1 MEVEKKSRRKP
12 LKQPKKDTDIEL
24 AEIEKKEEEVT
35 VIDESG
41 GKTWTE
47 SEKSSPEKIR
57 RKKKNKKRLKKI
69 KEEESDQVEGRQEE
83 KLDEEPEKAEAETK
97 GEKEV
102 TDEPEAE
109 KDVSVKKKRFSFKL
123 PELNPL
129 KIRKKKSDQEE
140 KDKKVKDGDE
150 QIKDKESKE
159 EIEEKDTSKDEG
171 DEKLNDEERSEA
183 ENVIHELPSAS
194 SGEKREEWGKKLSA
208 KEKLK
213 QKLDKK
219 KSSERDP
226 ARLLRHLST
235 QSSRL
240 EDRLHE
246 EDSDAQTAFER
257 HDNAMKDQREKQSKE
272 LTAKDAFDFFTST
285 WDDIPDEEIRQESK
299 RESSKS
305 VQKSEQDNDDEEGYE
320 TANEDIDDGNDRKKL
335 FSKDYIGSEYVWE
348 VTEWQGPD
356 IIPYNTRIDNEK
368 EVYYTPSPFPPMKEE
383 LETVAVSRVSPED
396 EGIFTGKY
404 PTIQKSNINKMENR
418 CTFIKSLTLNLTLLN

>member
-1 MEVEKKSRRKP
+1 MEEEKKSRRKSK
-12 LKQPKKDTDIEL
+12 KQVKKDTDIEL
-24 AEIEKKEEEVT
+24 AKIEKKDEEVT

-41 GKTWTE
+41 SKTWTE
-47 SEKSSPEKIR
+47 SEKSPENIR
-57 RKKKNKKRLKKI
+57 RKKKSKKLKKI
-69 KEEESDQVEGRQEE
+69 KEEENDQVEGRQED

-102 TDEPEAE
+102 TDEPESE

-129 KIRKKKSDQEE
+129 KIRKKKADQEE
-140 KDKKVKDGDE
+140 KDKKVKDDDE
-150 QIKDKESKE
+150 QKIDKESKE
-159 EIEEKDTSKDEG
+159 ENGEKDTSKDEEE
-171 DEKLNDEERSEA
+171 EKLNDEERSEA

-194 SGEKREEWGKKLSA
+194 SGEKREELGKKLSA

-257 HDNAMKDQREKQSKE
+257 HDNAMKDKRDKQSNE
-272 LTAKDAFDFFTST
+272 LTAKDAFDFFTAT
-285 WDDIPDEEIRQESK
+285 WDDIPEEESRQQESK

-305 VQKSEQDNDDEEGYE
+305 KQKSEQDNEDEEGYE
-320 TANEDIDDGNDRKKL
+320 TANEDLDDGNDRKKL
-335 FSKDYIGSEYVWE
+335 LSKDYIGSEYVWE
-348 VTEWQGPD
+348 VTEWHGPD

-383 LETVAVSRVSPED
+383 LEQVAVSRVSPED

-418 CTFIKSLTLNLTLLN
+418 CVYLHYKF

>member
-1 MEVEKKSRRKP
+1 MEVEKKTRRKP
-12 LKQPKKDTDIEL
+12 KTQVKQDTDIEL
-24 AEIEKKEEEVT
+24 AKIEKKEEEEVT
-35 VIDESG
+35 VIEDG
-41 GKTWTE
+41 GNKTWTE

-57 RKKKNKKRLKKI
+57 RKKKSKKKLKEI
-69 KEEESDQVEGRQEE
+69 KEEENNPVEGGQEE
-83 KLDEEPEKAEAETK
+83 KIDEDPEKAESETK

-102 TDEPEAE
+102 MDEADAG

-129 KIRKKKSDQEE
+129 KIRKKKADQEE
-140 KDKKVKDGDE
+140 KDKQVKNEDE
-150 QIKDKESKE
+150 QLKDKESKE
-159 EIEEKDTSKDEG
+159 DKEENDSNKCEEE
-171 DEKLNDEERSEA
+171 EKLNDEERSEA

-194 SGEKREEWGKKLSA
+194 SGEKREEFGKKLSA

-257 HDNAMKDQREKQSKE
+257 HDSAMKDKREKQSNE
-272 LTAKDAFDFFTST
+272 VTAKDAFDFFTSS
-285 WDDIPDEEIRQESK
+285 WEDIPQEESRQATKQESA
-299 RESSKS
+299 
-305 VQKSEQDNDDEEGYE
+305 QKSDNDEEGYE
-320 TANEDIDDGNDRKKL
+320 TANEDLDDGNDRKKL
-335 FSKDYIGSEYVWE
+335 FSKDFIGSEYVWE
-348 VTEWQGPD
+348 VTEWHGPD

-383 LETVAVSRVSPED
+383 LERVAVSRVSPED

-404 PTIQKSNINKMENR
+404 PSLQKSNINKMENR
-418 CTFIKSLTLNLTLLN
+418 YTSILKNLTFFVLTFIY